1 MAKFPVEHSD
11 TDGVLEAVNNLL
23 SGPSGLGQ
31 NFAGFTN
38 PPIQYYDNDAQR
50 KYGLPIDIPTNTPAY
65 LTGNFRTPFTNDS
78 SATKTYVA
86 PIALAFSEYI
96 DSRTAK
102 FTFAETQA
110 TPPFAIGNPVIV
122 VGVNGNYNGRQSPTG
137 VVECTTSYVIAR
149 FNGDGNT
156 YPAAGG
162 GSIYYDAFFRGA
174 LVSTDC
180 QAKVTVNGAT
190 DRVFISGQLNNLLS
204 YTCTTD
210 SEFEY
215 SVTITRRTAF
225 NNNDPVNP
233 DFLFGDSATV
243 AVKNYFLK
251 VPAGSGTIPPAPDST
266 SYFKTASP
274 LETIFTSIIDTPG
287 LGYYWYILEIEIDVT
302 QGDVVFT
309 QSKFFNRS
317 MSVQVVKQ

>member
-1 MAKFPVEHSD
+1 MAKFPVEPSD
-11 TDGVLEAVNNLL
+11 KDGIIEAVNNLL

-31 NFAGFTN
+31 NFSGFTN
-38 PPIQYYDNDAQR
+38 PPIQYYDTDN
-50 KYGLPIDIPTNTPAY
+50 GISTNTPAY
-65 LTGNFRTPFTNDS
+65 LTGNFRTPFTNS
-78 SATKTYVA
+78 SDTTKTYVA

-102 FTFAETQA
+102 YTFATAQA

-122 VGVNGNYNGRQSPTG
+122 TGVNDNYNGRQSPTG
-137 VVECTTSYVIAR
+137 VVECTTSYVITR
-149 FNGDGNT
+149 FNGDGKT

-162 GSIYYDAFFRGA
+162 GSIYYDAFLNGA

-215 SVTITRRTAF
+215 TVTITRRTATP
-225 NNNDPVNP
+225 NNDPINP
-233 DFLFGDSATV
+233 DFVFGESATV
-243 AVKNYFLK
+243 AVKNYSCK
-251 VPAGSGTIPPAPDST
+251 VATGSGTFPTLDST
-266 SYFKTASP
+266 ADYTVAP
-274 LETIFTSIIDTPG
+274 PIETIFTAIIDTPG
-287 LGYYWYILEIEIDVT
+287 LGYYWYILEVEIDIT
-302 QGDVVFT
+302 AGDVVFT
-309 QSKFFNRS
+309 QSKFGNRS